1 MFAREGTSPISEA
14 GMRLDGLNT
23 RLERNE
29 MSSPPPEYM
38 NASFSQTLWETL
50 PPLGYGLS
58 LLYLIFAIS
67 HPFVLGWPAAKTLVA
82 LSLVTS
88 GVAAILAYVIG
99 RRGPRA
105 ELDNLLALV
114 LVCLVLLNCT
124 THLLLTGDP
133 KQTTNF
139 ILLIVGVGSFYVS
152 ARGLFFSVGLIVVV
166 WLAAVLPLQSRQFVH
181 YAFAIFTASLIS
193 LLARYVRMRA
203 LVQAIRARWDKEQQF
218 ALLRAVDAELL
229 KANLELEVRVRART
243 AELEQEIEK
252 RRAMER
258 SAFEA
263 EKLATTGRLAATIAH
278 EINNPLEAV
287 ANLIY
292 LLEMDTR
299 LSPEAREHAR
309 VAQRE
314 LGRVSHIAKQTLSFY
329 RDSGKPGKF
338 DVATAVKEVIDLYG
352 PKARARNLR
361 IELLN
366 PDAEIAIQGYLGELR
381 QVMSNLLLNAIDA
394 SPDGAKIVVR
404 AKQTRAAG
412 RAGVRI
418 TFADRGPGI
427 PRDLLGKLFQPFF
440 TTKEQRGTGL
450 GLWVALGIVTRHG
463 GNIQIASS
471 TRDVRHGTCVSV
483 WLPAEATDVPYS
495 GRRRFEQVES
505 RAG

>member
-1 MFAREGTSPISEA
+1 
-14 GMRLDGLNT
+14 MRLDGLNT

-29 MSSPPPEYM
+29 MSSPPPEYLS
-38 NASFSQTLWETL
+38 ASFSQTLWETL

-58 LLYLIFAIS
+58 LLYLLFAIS

-88 GVAAILAYVIG
+88 GISAILAYVIG

-152 ARGLFFSVGLIVVV
+152 ARGLFFSVGLIVAI
-166 WLAAVLPLQSRQFVH
+166 WLAAFLPIHSRQFVH
-181 YAFAIFTASLIS
+181 YAFASFTASLIS

-203 LVQAIRARWDKEQQF
+203 LVQAIRARWEQEQQL
-218 ALLRAVDAELL
+218 ALLRAADAELL
-229 KANLELEVRVRART
+229 RANLELEVRVRSRT

-292 LLEMDTR
+292 LLETDTK
-299 LSPEAREHAR
+299 LPPEAREHAR
-309 VAQRE
+309 IAQRE

-329 RDSGKPGKF
+329 RDSGRPGRF
-338 DVATAVKEVIDLYG
+338 DAVSAVQEVIDLYG
-352 PKARARNLR
+352 PKARARS
-361 IELLN
+361 LN
-366 PDAEIAIQGYLGELR
+366 VRLVNRDGEIAIEGYLGELR
-381 QVMSNLLLNAIDA
+381 QVASNLLLNAIDA
-394 SPDGAKIVVR
+394 SPDGGTILVR
-404 AKQTRAAG
+404 AKRTSG
-412 RAGVRI
+412 KPGVRI
-418 TFADRGPGI
+418 TFADQGPGI

-463 GNIQIASS
+463 GNIQIASN
-471 TRDVRHGTCVSV
+471 TRAERHGTCVSV
-483 WLPAEATDVPYS
+483 WLPMESTDTPYP
-495 GRRRFEQVES
+495 GRRRFEHLES
-505 RAG
+505 RAGEAPRRIPGRQMI

>member
-1 MFAREGTSPISEA
+1 
-14 GMRLDGLNT
+14 MRIDGIKAKLV
-23 RLERNE
+23 RDHGGV
-29 MSSPPPEYM
+29 PPAEYM
-38 NASFSQTLWETL
+38 SASFSQTLWETL

-58 LLYLIFAIS
+58 LLYIVFAVS
-67 HPFVLGWPAAKTLVA
+67 HPFVLGWPAAKSLVILA
-82 LSLVTS
+82 LVTS
-88 GVAAILAYVIG
+88 GAAAIIAHII
-99 RRGPRA
+99 RRREPRA

-114 LVCLVLLNCT
+114 FVCLVLLNST
-124 THLLLTGDP
+124 VHMLFTSDP

-152 ARGLFFSVGLIVVV
+152 ARALFFSIGLIVAI
-166 WLAAVLPLQSRQFVH
+166 WLLAFLSIHSGQLVH
-181 YAFAIFTASLIS
+181 YSFAIFTASVIS

-203 LVQAIRARWDKEQQF
+203 LIQAIRARWEQEQQL
-218 ALLRAVDAELL
+218 ALLRAADAELL

-243 AELEQEIEK
+243 TELEQEIE
-252 RRAMER
+252 RRQAMER

-292 LLEMDTR
+292 LLETDAK
-299 LSPEAREHAR
+299 LPPEAREHAR
-309 VAQRE
+309 IAQRE

-329 RDSGKPGKF
+329 RDTGRPGIF
-338 DVATAVKEVIDLYG
+338 NVVSAIQEVIDLYG
-352 PKARARNLR
+352 PKARSRNLNVR
-361 IELLN
+361 LVN
-366 PDAEIAIQGYLGELR
+366 HDDEIAIQGYLGELR
-381 QVMSNLLLNAIDA
+381 QVASNLLLNALDA
-394 SPDGAKIVVR
+394 SPDGGMILVR
-404 AKQTRAAG
+404 AKRTRAAG

-418 TFADRGPGI
+418 TFADRGRGI
-427 PRDLLGKLFQPFF
+427 PKELVGKLFRPFF

-471 TRDVRHGTCVSV
+471 TRPEKHGTCVSV
-483 WLPAEATDVPYS
+483 WLPVESADIPYP

-505 RAG
+505 RVG